1 MRYAVSEDSG
11 KTFGVPIE
19 IPSSSGVQPHGE
31 NLPKMVF
38 KPDGGIL
45 AVWGVSNPSPAK
57 KYGGLVYYAQSLD
70 GGRTFGEARPLVPD
84 TSSID
89 QRYFDVAVLPD
100 GEAGI
105 LWLDNRK
112 TSAKEG
118 STLYFAAT
126 RGRDGFGEGR
136 PIQEGICQCCR
147 TDLFV
152 DREGKVHAAFR
163 AILND
168 SIRDMVHMVSL
179 DGGKSFTRPQR
190 ISPDGWV
197 IRGCPHTGP
206 AMADNRNGLH
216 FAWYTMGGGE
226 GVFYGRSADGGLT
239 FSPRQSVSG
248 KASAKHPQ
256 IASFPDGALAIVWDE
271 AAQEGEAAGN
281 RVRLQ
286 VRDPG
291 GRMLAGAPVS
301 GEEEDASFPVVKAID
316 DSTLLVAYT
325 DAGGKAPRV
334 RYRTRISVR

>member
-1 MRYAVSEDSG
+1 
-11 KTFGVPIE
+11 
-19 IPSSSGVQPHGE
+19 
-31 NLPKMVF
+31 MVV
-38 KPDGGIL
+38 KPDGEFI
-45 AVWGVSNPSPAK
+45 AVWGVGNPSPKK
-57 KYGGLVYYAQSLD
+57 KYGGLVYYAQSRD
-70 GGRTFGEARPLVPD
+70 GGRTFGEARPLVRD

-112 TSAKEG
+112 TSEKEG
-118 STLYFAAT
+118 STLFFAAT
-126 RGRDGFGEGR
+126 RGGDGFGEGR
-136 PIQEGICQCCR
+136 PLQEGVCPCCR

-152 DREGKVHAAFR
+152 DREGKVHAAYR
-163 AILND
+163 AILDD
-168 SIRDMVHMVSL
+168 SVRDMVHRVSL
-179 DGGKSFTRPQR
+179 DGGKTFSPQRR

-206 AMADNRNGLH
+206 AMAANRNGLH

-239 FSPRQSVSG
+239 FSPRESVSG

-256 IASFPDGALAIVWDE
+256 IASLADGTLAIAWDE
-271 AAQEGEAAGN
+271 TVGEGGNGKPGGPGGGGN

-286 VRDPG
+286 VRDPEG
-291 GRMLAGAPVS
+291 KLLAGMHVS
-301 GEEEDASFPVVKAID
+301 DEKEDASFPVLKAID

-325 DAGGKAPRV
+325 DARGKTPRV
-334 RYRTRISVR
+334 RYQARKWAR